1 MRVGRGCLGTGL
13 GEVPSSSL
21 ASLGL
26 LRASQAEKAMN
37 HEVNWEASPAKTG
50 QASRFGSVHGGDWG
64 GQEKEEEEERDNRER
79 GIGERKRG
87 RRGNREK
94 TGEGE
99 REKGE

>member
-1 MRVGRGCLGTGL
+1 VRVGRGCLGTGL

-50 QASRFGSVHGGDWG
+50 QVGFVVSMA
-64 GQEKEEEEERDNRER
+64 ET
-79 GIGERKRG
+79 GEDRKRRKKKG
-87 RRGNREK
+87 RRG
-94 TGEGE
+94 
-99 REKGE
+99 KGG